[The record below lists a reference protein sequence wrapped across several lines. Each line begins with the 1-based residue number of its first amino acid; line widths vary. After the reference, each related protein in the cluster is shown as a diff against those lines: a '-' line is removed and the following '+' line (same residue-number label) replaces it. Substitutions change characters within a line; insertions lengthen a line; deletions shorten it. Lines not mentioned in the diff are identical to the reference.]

1 MNIMLTPIADLS
13 LSANTSKCLEWND
26 IYCIRDL
33 VMTTEDEM
41 LSISDFGRKSLN
53 EIKEKLH
60 PLGLGFGMSSKEIS
74 LIYPSMCDRCKWRE
88 MTQFLSLANSD
99 DLYRELSL
107 IKDNNP
113 DLTHYFFMALT
124 KDQLNRVMAKWSYIT
139 SSVED
144 IILLGQGK

>member
-13 LSANTSKCLEWND
+13 LSVRTSKCLEWND
-26 IYCIRDL
+26 IYCIKDL
-33 VMTTEDEM
+33 VIKTEDEM
-41 LSISDFGRKSLN
+41 LEIPNFGKISLN

-60 PLGLGFGMSSKEIS
+60 PLGLGFGMSPKEMNH
-74 LIYPSMCDRCKWRE
+74 IYPSMCDRCKWRQ
-88 MTQFLSLANSD
+88 MTQFLFLTKSD
-99 DLYRELSL
+99 DLYRELSS